1 MEILNSHIIIGNY
14 EFDFVTNIEI
24 ESSWMELMAK
34 GSITLPANL
43 KLDANKLKSQIKRGD
58 KVEIYLGY
66 ANTMYSIF
74 NGYVARLKPTT
85 PVVIEVEDEM
95 FKLKQIMVTDVC
107 KNETLKSFLSRNL
120 PGVEIDCFDITIPRF
135 VANKVT
141 GTKLLEDIKSK
152 LDLYSFFRGK
162 RLVVGKQYDVA
173 NNSVQ
178 QAKFNF
184 NIISDNLEYRTKD
197 DVLLLITAISNKSNG
212 EKVEVQY
219 GDHGGD
225 EVTRNFPDNYTKAE
239 LYKQAKQ
246 EHEKAIYDGYRGDL
260 TLFLEPF
267 VRIGDVLELVKED
280 ESDKTGRYHID
291 GVTYTFGVDG
301 ARQIVQLGK
310 RT

>member
-1 MEILNSHIIIGNY
+1 MEILNSHITIGNY

-24 ESSWMELMAK
+24 ETSWMELMAK

-43 KLDANKLKSQIKRGD
+43 KLDANKLKSQIKRGE
-58 KVEIYLGY
+58 KVEIFIGY
-66 ANTMYSIF
+66 ENAMYNIF

-95 FKLKQIMVTDVC
+95 SKLKQIMVTDVC

-120 PGVEIDCFDITIPRF
+120 PGVEIDCFDITPPRF

-141 GTKLLEDIKSK
+141 GTKLLDEIKSQFR
-152 LDLYSFFRGK
+152 LYSFFRGK

-178 QAKFNF
+178 QAKFNY

-197 DVLLLITAISNKSNG
+197 DILLLITAISNKSNG
-212 EKVEVQY
+212 EKIEVQY
-219 GDHGGD
+219 GDPGGD
-225 EVTRNFPDNYTKAE
+225 EVTRNFPDNYPKAE

-246 EHEKAIYDGYRGDL
+246 EHEMSIYDGYRGDL

-267 VRIGDVLELVKED
+267 VRVGDVLELVKED

-291 GVTYTFGVDG
+291 GVTYKFGIDG
-301 ARQIVQLGK
+301 ARQVVQLGK